1 MACMMTFTI
10 APAQPNDIPYI
21 STIQWAAL
29 LSNPLIQTLYPQ
41 GPTPAL
47 TAFTRESY
55 KKAIQYPSVRLFKA
69 TDVERGEIIAF
80 AKWIIY
86 PEENIDDWD
95 NTAAEQR
102 QRSGSWSN
110 VEEPQRPQEA
120 NERALRAWNDII
132 GRTRRGVL
140 GNRRHA
146 CQQVGKECSLECYF
160 ACFAPRL
167 WGKYPLTPSIHRSR
181 IWIWMWC

>member
-1 MACMMTFTI
+1 MTFTI

-55 KKAIQYPSVRLFKA
+55 KKAIQYPSVRLIKA

-80 AKWIIY
+80 AKWIVY
-86 PEENIDDWD
+86 PEGNIDEWD
-95 NTAAEQR
+95 DTAAGQR
-102 QRSGSWSN
+102 QRSGSWTN
-110 VEEPQRPQEA
+110 VEESQRPQEA
-120 NERALRAWNDII
+120 NERALGAWNASI
-132 GRTRRGVL
+132 GRTRRRIL

-146 CQQVGKECSLECYF
+146 CQQAGKECGLECYF

-167 WGKYPLTPSIHRSR
+167 WGKSHHL
-181 IWIWMWC
+181 